1 MQYCV
6 SDSQAQKTDLPIPTM
21 THDVSQPPA
30 GNSPAKPRLTP
41 PRTTAHL
48 QWQLQYVRG
57 EVEGPPIGKLI
68 GLAPTHA
75 EVGLSVIEMQA
86 EPRHANPMGTLHG
99 GVICDL
105 ADLAMGTAMSTTLED
120 DESFTTLDLTTK
132 FFKPVWNA
140 RLKAIATVTR
150 RSRSLGFVECDV
162 LDETGSLV
170 AKVFSSCMVLRGEL
184 AKGR

>member
-1 MQYCV
+1 MAQE
-6 SDSQAQKTDLPIPTM
+6 SAHSAADST
-21 THDVSQPPA
+21 
-30 GNSPAKPRLTP
+30 PAKPRLTP

-48 QWQLQYVRG
+48 QWQLQFIRG
-57 EVEGPPIGKLI
+57 EVEAPPIAKLL
-68 GLAPTHA
+68 GLVPTHA
-75 EVGLSVIEMQA
+75 EVGLSIIEMQA
-86 EPRHANPMGTLHG
+86 EARHANPMGTLHG

-105 ADLAMGTAMSTTLED
+105 ADLAMGTSMSTTLED

-132 FFKPVWNA
+132 FFKPVWNS

-150 RSRSLGFVECDV
+150 RSRSLGFVECEV

-170 AKVFSSCMVLRGEL
+170 AKVFSSCMVLRGDQ